1 MIIQI
6 KEYATRIDVYLTKI
20 LGEKSRSSIVQSIEE
35 GKILI
40 NGKRVKKN
48 YKIHFGDILEII
60 EERENILDLKE
71 KMKDMFLEIVY
82 EDEFLA
88 IVNKP
93 RGLLMYSVKPVKE
106 VTLAQLVRNALPLFV
121 SSATMTALTVVALV
135 LNSPLLATPLL
146 VSAVLLA
153 IGLRGYLKHATA
165 GYIAE
170 QASYS
175 QINATIN
182 ETVEGARCVEAL
194 GLAESRQ
201 QRLIDDV
208 AESAQAE
215 RYTMSLRN
223 LLFVWMSFAYQLP
236 LALVV
241 LVGVWGY
248 RQGLVGVGQITA
260 AAIYCQQLIG
270 SLDRVI
276 ETLDYFQVG
285 LAGTTRLL
293 GIAIEIGRASCRERV

>member
-106 VTLAQLVRNALPLFV
+106 VTLAQLLKYKFKKLSNFAGIHREGIVHRLDRNTTGLLIIAKDNEVHKLLMDKMFNKEIEKYYLTIVRGVVKNSTGEIKLPIARDQKKRWRMCIAQEGREAWTKYETIQRMRG
-121 SSATMTALTVVALV
+121 SSFLKVQLLTGRTHQIRVHMEAVGHPIFGDPVYFGNKFDEKWKLPGQM
-135 LNSPLLATPLL
+135 LHCNLLKFTHP
-146 VSAVLLA
+146 
-153 IGLRGYLKHATA
+153 I
-165 GYIAE
+165 
-170 QASYS
+170 
-175 QINATIN
+175 
-182 ETVEGARCVEAL
+182 
-194 GLAESRQ
+194 
-201 QRLIDDV
+201 
-208 AESAQAE
+208 
-215 RYTMSLRN
+215 SLRKIVVEREPDELFKN
-223 LLFVWMSFAYQLP
+223 LLERLE
-236 LALVV
+236 
-241 LVGVWGY
+241 
-248 RQGLVGVGQITA
+248 
-260 AAIYCQQLIG
+260 QQ
-270 SLDRVI
+270 
-276 ETLDYFQVG
+276 
-285 LAGTTRLL
+285 
-293 GIAIEIGRASCRERV
+293 